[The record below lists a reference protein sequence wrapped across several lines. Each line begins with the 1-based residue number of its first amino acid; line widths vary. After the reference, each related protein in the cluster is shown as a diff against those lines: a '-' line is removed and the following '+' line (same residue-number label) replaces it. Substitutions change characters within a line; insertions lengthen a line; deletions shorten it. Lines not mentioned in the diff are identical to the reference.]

1 MTILD
6 LKNLSYDYITKA
18 GAVHALKEATASF
31 ETGKVYAIVG
41 RSAQTRRR
49 NAFARRHTKR
59 TIQEA
64 QYAVFGR

>member
-31 ETGKVYAIVG
+31 ETGKTYKDIADEGLQPVLNDYLYV
-41 RSAQTRRR
+41 
-49 NAFARRHTKR
+49 
-59 TIQEA
+59 
-64 QYAVFGR
+64 